1 MNQNRSR
8 HKRSLILFLFCAIVF
23 ISCNDTKED
32 DKDDLIEN
40 TDTVKTAVLNI
51 DGELFSI
58 PSPIQTALLIQKSG
72 IDYNKNVLSAS
83 NKVNT
88 FPTDYSRALNLGVF
102 GADLGYVSLYNQT
115 QDALGYLAAIKQ
127 LSDKLGLT
135 AAFDAGTMERIK
147 NNITNKD
154 SMMVLVGIAYRGSDS
169 YLKNNQRNDI
179 SSLILAGGWVE
190 GVYFSA
196 EAYKLKPNAVIK
208 QRIAEQKQALN
219 SLVKI
224 LGNNSSPEVAEL
236 TTMMSD
242 LAKVYEGIQFKYNF
256 VKPETDSI
264 KKVTYIN
271 STIEVMVSEE
281 QITQIISKLGEI
293 RSKIV
298 NTTKS

>member
-169 YLKNNQRNDI
+169 YLKNKR
-179 SSLILAGGWVE
+179 A
-190 GVYFSA
+190 
-196 EAYKLKPNAVIK
+196 
-208 QRIAEQKQALN
+208 
-219 SLVKI
+219 
-224 LGNNSSPEVAEL
+224 
-236 TTMMSD
+236 
-242 LAKVYEGIQFKYNF
+242 
-256 VKPETDSI
+256 
-264 KKVTYIN
+264 
-271 STIEVMVSEE
+271 
-281 QITQIISKLGEI
+281 I
-293 RSKIV
+293 R
-298 NTTKS
+298 